1 MEPLVAGPLATDI
14 PAMTGPAP
22 SPAALEALARAAFA
36 RIPDPFAQHLQG
48 IRVVV
53 EEFADDETLRALGLD
68 DAWELS
74 GLYHGRSMDKDS
86 VWNSGEMRPVITLF
100 RQPLLA
106 EWCESG
112 VTLEDLVSHVV
123 VHEVGHHFGLTDAQ
137 MHALE
142 AEA

>member
-1 MEPLVAGPLATDI
+1 
-14 PAMTGPAP
+14 MTGPAP
-22 SPAALEALARAAFA
+22 SPAALEALAHAAFA
-36 RIPDPFAQHLQG
+36 RIPEPFAQHLQG

-53 EEFADDETLRALGLD
+53 EEFADNETLKALGLD
-68 DAWELS
+68 DAWKLS

-106 EWCESG
+106 EWCETG
-112 VTLEDLVSHVV
+112 VTLEDLVTHVV